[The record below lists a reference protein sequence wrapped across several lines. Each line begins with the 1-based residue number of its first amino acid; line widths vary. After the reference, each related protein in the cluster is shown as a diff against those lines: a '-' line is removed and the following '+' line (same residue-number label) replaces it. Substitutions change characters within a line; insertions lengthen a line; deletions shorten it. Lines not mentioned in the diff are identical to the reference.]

1 MKHFLVFWK
10 TLVDGENAF
19 LSKVA
24 HNSGFPQK
32 MVPKLLPHKKDS
44 IRVTVLEFHHQTSQT
59 HSDWPKS
66 CLSDRIVER
75 KRGRLYVFAV
85 KLYSENGICHWLI
98 NNNNDN
104 GHFLTIYH
112 CMFVYGWS
120 VLGYLVWVTCI
131 VFLSSGF
138 FVFSVEGDLIFLVVR
153 PWVEFVC
160 FAAMRQEIA
169 RLRWTL
175 EGAERLTSSSWQS

>member
-44 IRVTVLEFHHQTSQT
+44 IRVTVLEFHHQISQT

-112 CMFVYGWS
+112 CMHVCVRMVSFRLLG
-120 VLGYLVWVTCI
+120 LGYLYCLFIQWIFC
-131 VFLSSGF
+131 FQRRGRLDF
-138 FVFSVEGDLIFLVVR
+138 F
-153 PWVEFVC
+153 
-160 FAAMRQEIA
+160 
-169 RLRWTL
+169 
-175 EGAERLTSSSWQS
+175 